1 MVLTKVLE
9 DATISIM
16 KNMKMESLDM
26 LKKEEIK
33 KIEKTIGY
41 TFRDVTLL
49 NQAFTRASY
58 RDENFEERDNEVLEF
73 FGDAILSYV
82 VCTILLDRCTGRD
95 NNGLFSYMQESDFI
109 NMRDSRT
116 NHAYLAKKMKALSLG
131 QYLIAGSAEEKAQIA
146 EDESAL
152 ANLAESLVSAVYIDC
167 DHDIETVRMITSYL
181 FGL

>member
-1 MVLTKVLE
+1 
-9 DATISIM
+9 M
-16 KNMKMESLDM
+16 KIIENTESFDM
-26 LKKEEIK
+26 LTKEEIK

-49 NQAFTRASY
+49 NQAFTRSSY
-58 RDENFEERDNEVLEF
+58 TSENFESRDNEVLQF

-95 NNGLFSYMQESDFI
+95 NDGLFSYMQESDFI

-116 NHAYLAKKMKALSLG
+116 NHAYLAKKMKALQLS
-131 QYLIAGSAEEKAQIA
+131 QYLISGSGEEKDEFA
-146 EDESAL
+146 ESEEAL
-152 ANLAESLVSAVYIDC
+152 ANLAESLISAVYIDS
-167 DHDIETVRMITSYL
+167 DRDIETVRMIGCYL